1 MRVAAVVDSGYDSD
15 DGDDSYDVD
24 YDSDNG
30 DDVDYDSHD
39 GVDSYDVDDGG
50 ERYAY
55 VVDVDDEM
63 IQMML

>member
-1 MRVAAVVDSGYDSD
+1 VRVAAVVDSGYDSD

-24 YDSDNG
+24 YDSDDG
-30 DDVDYDSHD
+30 DYDSHD

-55 VVDVDDEM
+55 VVDDDDEM

>member
-24 YDSDNG
+24 
-30 DDVDYDSHD
+30 
-39 GVDSYDVDDGG
+39 DGG

-55 VVDVDDEM
+55 VVDDDDEM